1 MRTPA
6 SAPVNTCDFSVSS
19 VEQCGVEW
27 PRQAY
32 TGPGVVGS
40 NESSTTVNIQTYTC
54 QLHQGQEC
62 DFRGGWCCRF
72 RVRCRVI
79 QLQGQRV
86 AAVLQSDP
94 ALY

>member
-1 MRTPA
+1 M
-6 SAPVNTCDFSVSS
+6 
-19 VEQCGVEW
+19 EW

-62 DFRGGWCCRF
+62 DFRGGGAAGSEYVVTSSNC
-72 RVRCRVI
+72 RVREL
-79 QLQGQRV
+79 LQCCSQILHYIDPENLILTESAQRS
-86 AAVLQSDP
+86 ACL
-94 ALY
+94 